1 MKIAVDIDDTLN
13 ILERVRYAGEYIRR
27 NQLPFKLKDPDANA
41 FVDVYD
47 WTLDDVLKFVREG
60 GGITAFT
67 DAPVRKG
74 AREALARWKEEGH
87 GLPDQFY
94 NRKGEWSDMKIAVD
108 IDDTLNILER
118 VRYAGEYIRRNQLP
132 FKLKD
137 PDANAFVDVYDWTL
151 DDVLKFVRE
160 GGGITAFTDAP
171 VRKGAR
177 EALARWKEEG
187 HEIVILTSRLPSWFA
202 NPEKISRDWLE
213 KRRIP
218 YDELVADCQDKGKYC
233 EEHHVDVLIDD
244 RIEHCL
250 AAQSRGVAAV
260 LAVTKATVSRAREVR
275 YGGANWKQIDMA
287 VHHIAGLIARRNA
300 L

>member
-27 NQLPFKLKDPDANA
+27 NQLPF
-41 FVDVYD
+41 
-47 WTLDDVLKFVREG
+47 T
-60 GGITAFT
+60 
-67 DAPVRKG
+67 
-74 AREALARWKEEGH
+74 
-87 GLPDQFY
+87 
-94 NRKGEWSDMKIAVD
+94 
-108 IDDTLNILER
+108 
-118 VRYAGEYIRRNQLP
+118 
-132 FKLKD
+132 LKD

-233 EEHHVDVLIDD
+233 EEHHVDVLIYD